1 MIKEIPIENLG
12 KLRITQCPDGSFA
25 VEFNGLSPDRDG
37 VPDRYPNLQTAIDQG
52 TIFVKRLL
60 LRAIV
65 ELENR
70 NDSSFS
76 DKV

>member
-1 MIKEIPIENLG
+1 MQPIKEIPIENLG
-12 KLRITQCPDGSFA
+12 KLRINQCPDGQFA
-25 VEFNGLSPDRDG
+25 IDFNGLSPDRSG

-65 ELENR
+65 GME
-70 NDSSFS
+70 
-76 DKV
+76 K